1 MNRYKY
7 FYLLFIIIAAA
18 ACIALAGCTKKF
30 DAYNTN
36 PNQATEADL
45 NNDFVG
51 LGVFIPQMEENVV
64 VADPQAGVAPYQ
76 TIQNLNADI
85 FSGYNGTPTAFNGG
99 SSNAQYNING
109 SWSNK
114 AFDNPYTTIM
124 ADWLQVKIRAVSH
137 PDFYALA
144 NIIKVA
150 GMHRVTDIFGPMPYS
165 QFGAGGFEVGY
176 DSQQAIYN
184 SFFSELDS
192 AIATLTTFVTN
203 NPGVTPAQ
211 NYDLVYQGNYT
222 EWIKFAN
229 SLKLRLAMHI
239 VYADPALAQQEAE
252 AAVNNSY
259 GVMTTNA
266 DNAFL
271 SSSPTVVV
279 YNPLYTIDVGFGDI
293 RFGAVLQSLLTGYND
308 PRIPDYMLTAPGFP
322 NTPYIGVRTG
332 INLSAGNYR
341 QMSGINVTLNAP
353 IQWMTAAEVDFL
365 RAEGALRGWNMGETA
380 QYFYQQGIQ
389 TSFTQYGVSGAAYIT
404 NSTNTAAPYTDPYNS
419 VNNVPAGSPELSTI
433 TIQWDNTAAFETNLE
448 RIITQKYIAMFPNGQ
463 EAWTEFR
470 RTGYPK
476 IWPVVEN
483 FSNGAISTQIQIRR
497 LPYPPNEYSNND
509 PSVTQAVST
518 LLGGPDNGG
527 TKLWWDQKP

>member
-1 MNRYKY
+1 MMIMNRPE
-7 FYLLFIIIAAA
+7 YLLLLLLV
-18 ACIALAGCTKKF
+18 LAGCTKKF

-36 PNQATEADL
+36 PNQATNSDL

-76 TIQNLNADI
+76 TIENLNADL

-109 SWSNK
+109 SWSDK
-114 AFDNPYTTIM
+114 AFENPYNNIM
-124 ADWLQVKIRAVSH
+124 SAWLQVRTRAPAE

-144 NIIKVA
+144 NIIKVM
-150 GMHRVTDIFGPMPYS
+150 GMHRVTDIFGPIPYS
-165 QFGAGGFEVGY
+165 GYGAGGFEVAY
-176 DSQQAIYN
+176 DSQETIYTA
-184 SFFSELDS
+184 FFSELDS
-192 AIATLTTFVTN
+192 AIATLTDYVTK
-203 NPGVTPAQ
+203 NPGLTPAQ
-211 NYDLVYQGNYT
+211 NYDLVYQGNYV

-239 VYADPALAQQEAE
+239 VYADPSLAQTEAE

-259 GVMTTNA
+259 GVMTANT

-271 SSSPTVVV
+271 SSSSTIVV

-293 RFGAVLQSLLTGYND
+293 RFGAVLQSFLTGYSD
-308 PRIPDYMLTAPGFP
+308 PRTTNYMTTAPGFP
-322 NTPYIGVRTG
+322 NAYIGVRTG
-332 INLSAGNYR
+332 IDLSQGNYR
-341 QMSGINVTLNAP
+341 QMSGINVQLNSP
-353 IQWMTAAEVDFL
+353 IQWMTAAEVYFL
-365 RAEGALRGWNMGETA
+365 RAEGALRGWNMGGTA
-380 QYFYQQGIQ
+380 QNFYQLGIQ
-389 TSFTQYGVSGAAYIT
+389 TSFSQYSASGATAYMANDT
-404 NSTNTAAPYTDPYNS
+404 ATAAPYTDPYNS
-419 VNNVPAGSPELSTI
+419 ANNIPAGSPDLSTI
-433 TIQWDNTAAFETNLE
+433 TIQWNAAASFETNLE

-470 RTGYPK
+470 RTRYPK
-476 IWPVVEN
+476 VWPVVEN

-497 LPYPPNEYSNND
+497 LSYPPDEYNNNNKF
-509 PSVTQAVST
+509 VTQAVST
-518 LLGGPDNGG
+518 LGGPDNGG

>member
-1 MNRYKY
+1 MIRYKY
-7 FYLLFIIIAAA
+7 LLLFI
-18 ACIALAGCTKKF
+18 IALAGCTKKF
-30 DAYNTN
+30 DQYNTN
-36 PNQATEADL
+36 PNEATNADL

-76 TIQNLNADI
+76 TIQNLNADL
-85 FSGYNGTPTAFNGG
+85 FSGYMGTPTAFNGG

-114 AFDNPYTTIM
+114 AFDNPYSTIM
-124 ADWLQVKIRAVSH
+124 ADWLQVKIRAVSR

-150 GMHRVTDIFGPMPYS
+150 GMHRVTDIFGPIPYS

-176 DSQQAIYN
+176 DSQQAIYT

-192 AIATLTTFVTN
+192 AITTLTGYVTN
-203 NPGVTPAQ
+203 NPGLTPAQ
-211 NYDLVYQGNYT
+211 NYDLVYQGNYI

-239 VYADPALAQQEAE
+239 VYADPTLAQQEAE

-259 GVMTTNA
+259 GLMTTNA

-271 SSSPTVVV
+271 TSSSTIVV

-293 RFGAVLQSLLTGYND
+293 RCGAVLQSFLTGYND
-308 PRIPDYMLTAPGFP
+308 PRSSNYMTTAPGFP
-322 NTPYIGVRTG
+322 GTYVGVRTG
-332 INLSAGNYR
+332 INLSAGTYR
-341 QMSGINVTLNAP
+341 QMSGINFQLNTP
-353 IQWMTAAEVDFL
+353 IQWMTAAEVYFL
-365 RAEGALRGWNMGETA
+365 RAEGALRGWNMGGSA
-380 QYFYQQGIQ
+380 QSFYQQGIA
-389 TSFTQYGVSGAAYIT
+389 TSFTQYSASGVAAYAA
-404 NSTNTAAPYTDPYNS
+404 NSTSTAAPYTDPYNS
-419 VNNVPAGSPELSTI
+419 TNNIPAGNPNLSTI
-433 TIQWDNTAAFETNLE
+433 TIQWDAAAGFETNLE
-448 RIITQKYIAMFPNGQ
+448 QIITQKYIAMFPNGQ

-483 FSNGAISTQIQIRR
+483 FSNGAINTQTQIRR
-497 LPYPPNEYSNND
+497 LPYPPNEYSNNN
-509 PSVTQAVST
+509 PFVTKAVST
-518 LLGGPDNGG
+518 LLDGPDNGG